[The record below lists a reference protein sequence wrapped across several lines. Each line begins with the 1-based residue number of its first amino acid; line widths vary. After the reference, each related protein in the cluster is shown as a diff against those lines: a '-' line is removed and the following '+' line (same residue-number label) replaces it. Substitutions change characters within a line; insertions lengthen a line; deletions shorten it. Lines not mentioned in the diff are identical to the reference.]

1 MLVRNIKEFK
11 KKTNK
16 KKIICL
22 DCGKKKIGMA
32 ISDENQKISLPIET
46 IYKNKNLNNN
56 IKNLIGEFEVG
67 GILVGLPNDEGQK
80 INKMSQ
86 SIIDVTKNIDRFLEK
101 SGVKLPILF
110 WDENFTSIEAEHRTK
125 NIFKNTKK
133 QKRSLDKYAAMVILE
148 DFLNFKVLNYEK
160 KN

>member
-32 ISDENQKISLPIET
+32 ISDENHKISIPVET
-46 IYKNKNLNNN
+46 IIRDKNLNNQ
-56 IKNLIGEFEVG
+56 IKEIINEFQIG
-67 GILVGLPNDEGQK
+67 GILVGLPFNEKNK

-86 SIIDVTKNIDRFLEK
+86 SIIDITKNIDGFLEK
-101 SGVKLPILF
+101 FEIKMPILF
-110 WDENFTSIEAEHRTK
+110 WDENFTSLEAEDITK
-125 NIFKNTKK
+125 NIFKNKKK
-133 QKRSLDKYAAMVILE
+133 QKKSLDKFAAMVILE
-148 DFLNFKVLNYEK
+148 DFLNFKI
-160 KN
+160 

>member
-32 ISDENQKISLPIET
+32 ISDENHKISIPVET
-46 IYKNKNLNNN
+46 IIRDKNLNNQ
-56 IKNLIGEFEVG
+56 IKEIINEFQIG
-67 GILVGLPNDEGQK
+67 GILVGLPFNEKNK

-86 SIIDVTKNIDRFLEK
+86 SIIDITKNIDGFLEK
-101 SGVKLPILF
+101 FEIKLPILF
-110 WDENFTSIEAEHRTK
+110 WDENFTSLAAEDITK
-125 NIFKNTKK
+125 NIFKNKKK
-133 QKRSLDKYAAMVILE
+133 QKKSLDKFAAMVILE
-148 DFLNFKVLNYEK
+148 DFLNFKI
-160 KN
+160 